1 MKFNFTKVNKSG
13 GNENCVIVSKKY
25 KEYTTIKIN
34 DIYFDLRHFTGIP
47 DFNIC
52 ITPFIESLFDLE
64 SVKIEFFKKVNTISN
79 FSVSF
84 DSKFPSEII
93 LKQLSKYILCNNKQ
107 FNLTFF
113 HENKYA
119 EEIVCIT
126 TNGIGYITDSSS
138 ELQKS
143 NLKINPDKN
152 AKTASGE
159 THTETLGE
167 TLGITLTGVGGMPDQ
182 LTELVKEVAMT
193 RNADPDFIKKYNIKH
208 VKGVILYGPPGT
220 GKTLIAKKMGEL
232 LNASSVKI
240 ISGPEIFDKWVGS
253 SEENIR
259 KLFEVAEKDKNPKSL
274 HIIIFDEIDSIF
286 KERGSMNS
294 NAVYDNVVNQI
305 LSKMDGVHPINNI
318 LLFGTTNK
326 KELLDPALLRP
337 GRFEVCIE
345 VSAPDVQGRKEI
357 FDIYIEELKNLQGKE
372 KINSFALAQLADNF
386 TGAEIAG
393 VMNKVKRQCFTN
405 QTFRITQQNIIDE
418 IKLKTKT
425 NYEYLPSYDSF
436 LIPGISIYNELYS
449 VSDENYFENA
459 CNVAYSISKDLSCK
473 LHKIVCFENILN
485 HNKLFSGIEEIL
497 KVLNTSNVPLV
508 ILIPDFHILLKQI
521 DKFMIET
528 IINKKY
534 LHKNIFVFGFDIK
547 TDFNTYLK

>member
-1 MKFNFTKVNKSG
+1 MKFNFTKVNKSS

-25 KEYTTIKIN
+25 KEYNIIKIN
-34 DIYFDLRHFTGIP
+34 DIYFDLRHFASIP

-64 SVKIEFFKKVNTISN
+64 SVKIEFFKKVNTNNIN
-79 FSVSF
+79 VSF
-84 DSKFPSEII
+84 DSKFPSEVV

-113 HENKYA
+113 HEKKYVN
-119 EEIVCIT
+119 EIVLVT
-126 TNGIGYITDSSS
+126 TNGIGYINESSKIQKQINEVNQS
-138 ELQKS
+138 E
-143 NLKINPDKN
+143 
-152 AKTASGE
+152 
-159 THTETLGE
+159 
-167 TLGITLTGVGGMPDQ
+167 ITLSGVGGMP
-182 LTELVKEVAMT
+182 LKLIEFVKEVALT

-259 KLFEVAEKDKNPKSL
+259 KLFEEAEKDKNPKSL

-286 KERGSMNS
+286 KERGSTNS

-305 LSKMDGVHPINNI
+305 LSKMDGVYPINNI

-326 KELLDPALLRP
+326 KDLLDPALLRP

-345 VSAPDVQGRKEI
+345 VNVPDLNGRKEI

-372 KINSFALAQLADNF
+372 KLNSLTLAQLSDNF

-393 VMNKVKRQCFTN
+393 VMNKVKRQSFVN
-405 QTFRITQQNIIDE
+405 QTFKITQQNIIDE
-418 IKLKTKT
+418 IKSRTKAS
-425 NYEYLPSYDSF
+425 YEYISNYDNY
-436 LIPGISIYNELYS
+436 LIPKISLYNDLYS
-449 VSDENYFENA
+449 VSGENYFENA
-459 CNVAYSISKDLSCK
+459 CNVAYSISKDLNYK
-473 LHKIVCFENILN
+473 LHKIICFDNILN
-485 HNKLFSGIEEIL
+485 HNKLFQTIENIL
-497 KVLNTSNVPLV
+497 KVLNTSDTSLV

-547 TDFNTYLK
+547 TNFNSYLKYED